1 MLKRIILQNIYSG
14 LIIFCAGFTTLAQT
28 TAFNYQGKLSD
39 TGAAQ
44 SLYQMQF
51 KLYGSAGGTDQIGGT
66 ITNTNV
72 TVSQGVFTVQLD
84 FGAPAFSGADRFLQ
98 IAVRR
103 SAAESY
109 VTLNPRQQ
117 INSSPYSIRTL
128 SAAQADVALDANKLG
143 GIDAGQYVT
152 TASVGSSFIK
162 NATTQQTGNF
172 NINGNGVI
180 GGRLGIGITAPR
192 SALDV
197 VGVGLISPGGSGGG
211 TMQFGTSNSE
221 TAMSFVGGNNRADI
235 RYDGTTLKLLANGG
249 PLSPDSNYGINITNL
264 GSVGIGTTN
273 PTAKLQV
280 IETSG
285 TTGIYGESSS
295 GRGVWG
301 KSTGSRGVYGESSSL
316 EGVYGISSSGAGVA
330 GRSTSNS
337 GVYGETA
344 VSSLTAGGV
353 YGKGTGSGSIGV
365 IGESNTANAV
375 GVFGVSTS
383 SAGVAVYARNNFGG
397 RAVFAEGNVAQALN
411 SNGLVK
417 AMLYVNG
424 DGTIVRCYNGIT
436 NSSTGNCGFSVL
448 KRTFSN
454 GLYDINFGFQV
465 NNRFLS
471 VTAQLTFRASSGV
484 FVGTG
489 YEFFQ
494 DPNNNQVEVTT
505 FITNVEFDSAR
516 ADNPFMVIVY

>member
-44 SLYQMQF
+44 SIYQMQF
-51 KLYGSAGGTDQIGGT
+51 NLYGSAGGADQIGGT

-72 TVSQGVFTVQLD
+72 AVSQGVFNVQLD

-143 GIDAGQYVT
+143 GVDANQYVT
-152 TASVGSSFIK
+152 TTSVGSSFIK
-162 NATTQQTGNF
+162 NGTTQQTGNF
-172 NINGNGVI
+172 NINGNGII
-180 GGRLGIGITAPR
+180 GGNVGIGTP
-192 SALDV
+192 SPQSKLDV
-197 VGVGLISPGGSGGG
+197 NGTTLVRTGG
-211 TMQFGTSNSE
+211 T
-221 TAMSFVGGNNRADI
+221 GGNIQLGNPNGESGITIANTNRADI
-235 RYDGTTLKLLANGG
+235 KFDNSTLRLVAGSGTTPPLNTNGVSISTTG
-249 PLSPDSNYGINITNL
+249 N
-264 GSVGIGTTN
+264 VGVGVAS
-273 PTAKLQV
+273 PTARLDV
-280 IETSG
+280 FSPVSG
-285 TTGIYGESSS
+285 TTGIYGESAS

-301 KSTGSRGVYGESSSL
+301 KSTSSRGIYGESSSL

-330 GRSTSNS
+330 GRSASNS
-337 GVYGETA
+337 GVYGETS

-365 IGESNTANAV
+365 IGESNIANAV

-397 RAVFAEGNVAQALN
+397 RAVFAEGNVAQAL
-411 SNGLVK
+411 SGNGLVK
-417 AMLYVNG
+417 AMIYVNG
-424 DGTIVRCYNGIT
+424 DGTIVRCYNGIA
-436 NSSTGNCGFSVL
+436 NSSTGNCGFSVV
-448 KRTFSN
+448 KSN
-454 GLYDINFGFQV
+454 VSDGIYDINFGFQV

-471 VTAQLTFRASSGV
+471 VTAQQTFTASNGV
-484 FVGTG
+484 YIGTG
-489 YEFFQ
+489 YAFFQ
-494 DPNNNQVEVTT
+494 DPNNNQVEVST
-505 FITNVEFDSAR
+505 FITNVDFNGAR